1 MAHGFIK
8 SLEARQTCPRDTRNE
23 TRRLRGLVET
33 LQTVPRGREKGTKRS
48 SSLDY
53 LKSDLGKAAY
63 PDDLTCVNV
72 APMPSSAPMD
82 VDSDQEMYDDD
93 G

>member
-1 MAHGFIK
+1 MKQPPPGLHK
-8 SLEARQTCPRDTRNE
+8 
-23 TRRLRGLVET
+23 GLVVEA
-33 LQTVPRGREKGTKRS
+33 LEHVQLRLCRPFLGDEKKEQNAQA
-48 SSLDY
+48 SLDY